1 MSPIGNMIV
10 IGVLVIAAPICA
22 VALIKHLAKPR
33 PMKIVPFE
41 EIAEAHGDW
50 VTTSAEFPKS
60 GVLRKEPEPRGM

>member
-10 IGVLVIAAPICA
+10 IGVLV
-22 VALIKHLAKPR
+22 KPR